1 MITILKLSTQ
11 LRRLIDKKLSDIIT
25 ESKDY
30 GGYRNFLRNTGSGTE
45 TGSLTN
51 TSTLEPGEAIWATPA
66 GEVVPYWPS
75 KPRMDIWELFACR
88 NSNSTGDK
96 LWFPGLVTGSLAVHD

>member
-30 GGYRNFLRNTGSGTE
+30 GGYRNFLRNTGSGTRNGVTHE
-45 TGSLTN
+45 YFDIGAGRSYLGYAGRGSSSILAI
-51 TSTLEPGEAIWATPA
+51 EAAYGYLGT
-66 GEVVPYWPS
+66 VCLQ
-75 KPRMDIWELFACR
+75 ELKFH
-88 NSNSTGDK
+88 G
-96 LWFPGLVTGSLAVHD
+96 